1 MDKLALLGFVAAIA
15 LPLTNIPLI
24 VKLER
29 RKSSRDLSLWWA
41 GGVWTCLLLMLP
53 SGLASSDPIFTV
65 FTILNVV
72 LFTGVL
78 IQVIRY
84 RSG

>member
-1 MDKLALLGFVAAIA
+1 MDKLAFLGLAAAII

-24 VKLER
+24 IKLER

-41 GGVWTCLLLMLP
+41 GGVWVCLLLMLP
-53 SGLASSDPIFTV
+53 SGLASSDTVFTV
-65 FTILNVV
+65 FTILNVI
-72 LFTGVL
+72 LFTGVF